1 VWVFGYGSLITDGWE
16 VRHNCLGR
24 HIADLAGYCRV
35 FNKASVRNW
44 GTKTAPG
51 LTLNL
56 SDVEYQITPLGR
68 TARVL
73 NDFGLGHHEIST
85 MTIEPHRHDVDGRW
99 WVKVSSP
106 GNPTS
111 IMEVGATTKLAII
124 LRALGVDALAK
135 RFETETATARRY
147 EGLLIEQ
154 ASSRNVCHAC

>member
-1 VWVFGYGSLITDGWE
+1 
-16 VRHNCLGR
+16 
-24 HIADLAGYCRV
+24 
-35 FNKASVRNW
+35 
-44 GTKTAPG
+44 
-51 LTLNL
+51 
-56 SDVEYQITPLGR
+56 
-68 TARVL
+68 
-73 NDFGLGHHEIST
+73 

-124 LRALGVDALAK
+124 LRALGADALAK

-154 ASSRNVCHAC
+154 ASSRNVCHACLLAAA